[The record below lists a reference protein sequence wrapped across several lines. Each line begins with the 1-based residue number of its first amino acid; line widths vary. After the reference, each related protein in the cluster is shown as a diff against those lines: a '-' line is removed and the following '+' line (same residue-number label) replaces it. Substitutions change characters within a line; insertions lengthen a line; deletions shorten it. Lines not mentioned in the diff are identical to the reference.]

1 MKILLLSQVFWPDT
15 ASTSQH
21 LTDLADRL
29 AEDHEVR
36 VFSSRY
42 NYENTRIQ
50 YPKYEERKGIR
61 ITRIN
66 HTSFGK
72 KNTLARVVDFFSFNF
87 LLVFKLLSVN
97 RKNTDLIIGMTSP
110 PLVSFIGIFFSKIKG
125 IDFHYW
131 TMDLQPELSIS
142 SGLIRKGSLSANLFQ
157 RMGNY
162 IFRHAD
168 KVIVLDKYMGEYAV
182 RRGANEKKMYIA
194 PVWPVVDELYTGAR
208 SDNPFRIQNGFGDKI
223 VVMYSGNHS
232 YIHPLDTLL
241 QSVLELRN
249 DERFLFVFIGGGVR
263 VKDVTKFKADH
274 RLQSIIQLE
283 YQPRDNIHLSLGA
296 ADIQVV
302 ILGDNLVGYTHPN
315 KIYGSMFIGKPILY
329 IGPERSHIVDI
340 LDSCPGN
347 ILVKHNEAEV
357 LVRKLTDFAERSE
370 EERNS
375 VGKQNRTVAVE
386 RFHPDG
392 LKSKMYNI
400 ITGLET

>member
-15 ASTSQH
+15 ASTAQH

-36 VFSSRY
+36 VLSSRY
-42 NYENTRIQ
+42 NYENTRIR
-50 YPKYEERKGIR
+50 YPKYEERKSVK
-61 ITRIN
+61 ITRLN

-72 KNTLARVVDFFSFNF
+72 RNTLARVIDFFSFNF

-110 PLVSFIGIFFSKIKG
+110 PLVSFIGVFFAKKKR

-142 SGLIRKGSLSANLFQ
+142 SGLIRKGSMAANLFQ

-168 KVIVLDKYMGEYAV
+168 KIIVLDKYMGEYAV
-182 RRGANEKKMYIA
+182 RRGADEKKMYIA
-194 PVWPVVDELYTGAR
+194 PVWPVVDQLYTGTR
-208 SDNPFRIQNGFGDKI
+208 IDNPFRIQNGFGNKI

-241 QSVLELRN
+241 QSAFELRN
-249 DERFLFVFIGGGVR
+249 DSRFLFVFIGGGVR
-263 VKDVTKFKADH
+263 VKDVTEFKADH
-274 RLQSIIQLE
+274 QLDSIVQLE
-283 YQPRDNIHLSLGA
+283 YQPRNNIHLSLGA

-315 KIYGSMFIGKPILY
+315 KVYGSMFIGKPILY
-329 IGPERSHIVDI
+329 IGPEKSHIADI
-340 LDSCPGN
+340 LDPHSGN
-347 ILVKHNEAEV
+347 ILVKHNEATA
-357 LVRKLTDFAERSE
+357 LTKKLMDFAAKTEVEWDSIGE
-370 EERNS
+370 
-375 VGKQNRTVAVE
+375 QNRAIATE
-386 RFHPDG
+386 RFHPDV
-392 LKSKMYNI
+392 LKARMYNI
-400 ITGLET
+400 ITSL